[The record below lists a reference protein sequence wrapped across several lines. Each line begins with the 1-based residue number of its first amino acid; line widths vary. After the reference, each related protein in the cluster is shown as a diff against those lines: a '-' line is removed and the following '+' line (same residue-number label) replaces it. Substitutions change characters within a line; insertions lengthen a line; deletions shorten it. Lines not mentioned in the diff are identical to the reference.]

1 MDDLELLAV
10 RANAASNGIRI
21 PEPAS
26 FTNGKYIPFLSV
38 FFLESMHILECHW
51 GYDRILSILFNCQGE
66 IA

>member
-21 PEPAS
+21 PEPALL
-26 FTNGKYIPFLSV
+26 TNGKYISFLSV

-51 GYDRILSILFNCQGE
+51 AYDRILVDVNIV
-66 IA
+66 